1 MNRGSPATSP
11 SLCAEA
17 GFTGNGLPY
26 NRQGDGSRGAVIF
39 PGLSFENRPLKGMEI
54 RVTFGFFKTLV
65 PEYTLYALG
74 RKQGLP
80 VGYTMVDMAADYAAV
95 IAHEFVGPVDVIG
108 TSTGGSLAL
117 QFAADHGDLVRR
129 LVVHSA
135 AYRLGPAGREA
146 QLRVRDFVRD
156 RRWREAWAELLGFTL
171 GPSWYRGPAVM
182 VGSVLMARSAPDDP
196 SDLVV
201 TIEAEDAFD
210 LHDRLAEISAPTL
223 VIAGDED
230 PFYTEEL
237 FRETAR
243 GIPGAKLVLYPG
255 MGHPAQGKP
264 FGREVR
270 QFLLGGS

>member
-1 MNRGSPATSP
+1 MTKRHAGVAAAAGLTSD
-11 SLCAEA
+11 
-17 GFTGNGLPY
+17 GLPY
-26 NRQGDGSRGAVIF
+26 NRRGTGSRTAVIF

-54 RVTFGFFKTLV
+54 GATFGFFKTLL

-80 VGYTMVDMAADYAAV
+80 AGYTMADMAADYAAA
-95 IAHEFVGPVDVIG
+95 IAHEFAGPVDVIG

-117 QFAADHGDLVRR
+117 QFAADHSDLVRR

-182 VGSVLMARSAPDDP
+182 MGSVLMARSAPDDP

-210 LHDRLAEISAPTL
+210 LHDGLAGISAPTL
-223 VIAGDED
+223 VIAGAVD
-230 PFYTEEL
+230 PFCTEEL

-243 GIPGAKLVLYPG
+243 EIPGAKLVLYAG
-255 MGHPAQGKP
+255 MGHPAKGKP
-264 FGREVR
+264 FGRELR
-270 QFLLGGS
+270 EFLLGE